1 MKMINSKHFIICCS
15 FTLLVLV
22 ILYFSNSNIH
32 PQLLTN
38 KTYFIIK
45 SSNTIPTLFEKIL
58 TEYNFVFSSQI
69 QNSNFIL
76 LSNLDDFPQ
85 LYDLHHSNFIQTI
98 YGLKSINMLASK
110 PILAMT
116 IRAQFKNK
124 YTTYIP
130 KTWVLTSKADRTN
143 LIEHMQQYKNN
154 KYILKKN
161 IQRQTGIQ
169 IISAQTELK
178 SFANEYNVCQ
188 ELLLNPFILSKRK
201 INFRVYMLIFIENAF
216 TIHSYIYD
224 NGFMYY
230 TPKHFSK
237 TNFEKDHHI
246 TTGYIDRK
254 VYENNPLT
262 IQDFYKWLDTN
273 YNVNSS
279 NTLKNNII
287 DLFKNVMHAYK
298 NILEANELEIHKG
311 KNAPSKFVIM
321 GCDVAPDENL
331 NVKLMEIN
339 KGPELKQFDKRD
351 GELKYNMV
359 VDAFTICKVIE
370 KSNHISNFIKV
381 Y

>member
-1 MKMINSKHFIICCS
+1 MKMMTSKHFIICCS

-22 ILYFSNSNIH
+22 VLCFSNFNNR

-38 KTYFIIK
+38 KTYFGIK
-45 SSNTIPTLFEKIL
+45 SSNTIPILFEKIL
-58 TEYNFVFSSQI
+58 TEYNFLSSSQI

-85 LYDLHHSNFIQTI
+85 LYDLHHNKSIQTI

-110 PILAMT
+110 PVLAMT
-116 IRAQFKNK
+116 IRAQFKND
-124 YTTYIP
+124 YTSYIP

-143 LIEHMQQYKNN
+143 LVEHMKQYKKN

-161 IQRQTGIQ
+161 IQRQTGIK

-178 SFANEYNVCQ
+178 SFVTEYNVCQ
-188 ELLLNPFILSKRK
+188 ELLLNPFVLSKRK
-201 INFRVYMLIFIENAF
+201 INFRVYLLIFIENAF

-230 TPKHFSK
+230 TPKYFSK
-237 TNFEKDHHI
+237 TKFEKDRHI

-254 VYENNPLT
+254 VYEENPLT

-273 YNVNSS
+273 YNANSS
-279 NTLKNNII
+279 NTLRTNII
-287 DLFKNVMHAYK
+287 NLFKNVMHSYK
-298 NILEANELEIHKG
+298 DILKANELEVHKS

-359 VDAFTICKVIE
+359 LDAFTICKVIE
-370 KSNHISNFIKV
+370 RNDHVSNFIKV